1 MGIMVVCTP
10 SVFSVTMGGSVL
22 GMPGVVSATFVLSVI
37 SGVPDTSVVCSAGV
51 VGASTHP
58 SDDPA

>member
-1 MGIMVVCTP
+1 MGMIVVCTT
-10 SVFSVTMGGSVL
+10 SVFSVTMGASVL
-22 GMPGVVSATFVLSVI
+22 GMLGVVSAPFVLSVI
-37 SGVPDTSVVCSAGV
+37 SGVPDTSVVRSGDV